1 MQTSKVAQLRENVS
15 TWNSPDGTTFYV
27 HNVQLENGIQG
38 SAFGKSPNAPYAV
51 GDAVQYE
58 EKRSQDGTTRLK
70 IRKESQY
77 NNGGGYGSRPANPE
91 KETRIMR
98 QSAMKIAAEM
108 VGSGKH
114 FNEYVAVAENC
125 IKYFREGAPYSTPP
139 APNQQQQPPV
149 EQRAPYSNQTSTA
162 EGLPF

>member
-1 MQTSKVAQLRENVS
+1 M
-15 TWNSPDGTTFYV
+15 
-27 HNVQLENGIQG
+27 
-38 SAFGKSPNAPYAV
+38 

-77 NNGGGYGSRPANPE
+77 SNGGGYGSRPANPE

-98 QSAMKIAAEM
+98 QSAMKIAAEI

-114 FNEYVAVAENC
+114 FNEYAVAENC